1 LHPAIDIESA
11 AFDRL
16 LTLDPDDAA
25 MVTTLLTQVHEA
37 LRPYR

>member
-1 LHPAIDIESA
+1 
-11 AFDRL
+11 L

-25 MVTTLLTQVHEA
+25 MVTTLLARVHEA

>member
-25 MVTTLLTQVHEA
+25 VVTSLLASVHEA
-37 LRPYR
+37 LQPFR

>member
-1 LHPAIDIESA
+1 
-11 AFDRL
+11 L

-25 MVTTLLTQVHEA
+25 EVTSLLTQVHEA